1 MGSTGMRARAAS
13 FVLVV
18 LALLVIVPTALANP
32 VSATYKHHSV
42 APNNVIAQQ
51 GQGTLP
57 FTGTNLAIFAAAAIV
72 LLGLGAGLRRVG
84 RKRS

>member
-1 MGSTGMRARAAS
+1 MGSTGLRAKAAS
-13 FVLVV
+13 FVLVA
-18 LALLVIVPTALANP
+18 LALLVIVPAAVANP
-32 VSATYKHHSV
+32 VSATYRQHSV

-57 FTGTNLAIFAAAAIV
+57 FTGTNLAIVVAAAIM
-72 LLGLGAGLRRVG
+72 LLGLGVGLRRAA